1 MLGYKLGDIP
11 HLVVDDDP
19 TVRSFIVR
27 RNLPGGDEV
36 FGILL
41 HIEENKTF

>member
-11 HLVVDDDP
+11 HLVVDHDP
-19 TVRSFIVR
+19 TVRSRVVR
-27 RNLPGGDEV
+27 RNLAGRDEA

-41 HIEENKTF
+41 HIEES